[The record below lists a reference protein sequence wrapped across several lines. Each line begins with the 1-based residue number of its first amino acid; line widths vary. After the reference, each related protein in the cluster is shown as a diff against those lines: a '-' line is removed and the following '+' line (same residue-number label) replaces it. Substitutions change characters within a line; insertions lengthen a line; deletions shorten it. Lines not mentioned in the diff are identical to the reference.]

1 MARKP
6 GSDSSEAKPSRA
18 DGAAPHQRLATVL
31 ARSGDALARSWEPRQ
46 QLSILFNAAT
56 ARRLR
61 DHCAAT
67 NQEISGWVDKAVSA
81 ALDAAGIGT
90 PDGKP
95 RRRRR
100 PG

>member
-6 GSDSSEAKPSRA
+6 GSDSSEVKRSRA
-18 DGAAPHQRLATVL
+18 DSAARRPRLAAVL
-31 ARSGDALARSWEPRQ
+31 ARSGDALARSSEPRQ

-61 DHCAAT
+61 EHCAAT
-67 NQEISGWVDKAVSA
+67 NQEISGWVDRAVSA

-90 PDGKP
+90 ADGKP
-95 RRRRR
+95 KRRAR
-100 PG
+100 PR